1 MTALVTRDLCVPSPA
16 SVENAVKGDEKWE
29 LQFYSLGII
38 ALTLSQSFSP
48 LVCRLHLTTASRRA
62 TGQVLLPA
70 SWPAGCCKTAGIL
83 MPICREIRREEDT
96 VCLSCLF
103 LLLAL
108 WMTYGKMS
116 HQIPICRTTLA
127 QILYNLKPEWTFWRD
142 RCHKQDDHAVPNC
155 VPRTFLQCTEQ
166 TCFFA
171 VPTKALSTVQRFS
184 FFSCFPYF
192 KFLQRQLGPLL
203 FFIVLVFLA
212 TGPGK
217 VFVSSYPLP
226 WYVCFLSFLSSMFFF
241 YCCCCYS

>member
-29 LQFYSLGII
+29 LQFCSFLGII
-38 ALTLSQSFSP
+38 AVTLSQSFSP
-48 LVCRLHLTTASRRA
+48 LVCRLPLTTASRRA

-70 SWPAGCCKTAGIL
+70 SWPAGCLKTAGIL

-127 QILYNLKPEWTFWRD
+127 QILYNLKPEWTFEEIAAMSKMTMQYLIVCQGLSCSVQSKLASLLSQQKLSLQHRD
-142 RCHKQDDHAVPNC
+142 SH
-155 VPRTFLQCTEQ
+155 
-166 TCFFA
+166 FF
-171 VPTKALSTVQRFS
+171 P
-184 FFSCFPYF
+184 
-192 KFLQRQLGPLL
+192 
-203 FFIVLVFLA
+203 VFLILNSCK
-212 TGPGK
+212 G
-217 VFVSSYPLP
+217 S
-226 WYVCFLSFLSSMFFF
+226 
-241 YCCCCYS
+241 

>member
-38 ALTLSQSFSP
+38 AVTLSQSFSP
-48 LVCRLHLTTASRRA
+48 LVCRLPLTTASRRA

-70 SWPAGCCKTAGIL
+70 SWPAGCLKTAGIL

-127 QILYNLKPEWTFWRD
+127 QILYNLKPEWTFEEIAAMSKMTMQYLIVCQGLSCSVQSKLASLLSQQKLSLQHRD
-142 RCHKQDDHAVPNC
+142 SH
-155 VPRTFLQCTEQ
+155 
-166 TCFFA
+166 FFP
-171 VPTKALSTVQRFS
+171 V
-184 FFSCFPYF
+184 
-192 KFLQRQLGPLL
+192 
-203 FFIVLVFLA
+203 FFILNSCK
-212 TGPGK
+212 G
-217 VFVSSYPLP
+217 S
-226 WYVCFLSFLSSMFFF
+226 
-241 YCCCCYS
+241 